1 MQVKLVVVATDF
13 SPSADRAVERAVEL
27 AKRRRAGL
35 LVVHVIPPVLNASPL
50 LGKAS
55 AGAFE
60 EASNGVAARLRQIS
74 QEELQAR
81 YLAGTGLD
89 QVQAEGLC
97 LEGKVAP
104 QILELIADRGA
115 DLLVMGAT
123 GASGLGESLFGSVAL
138 KLLRKAP
145 CSVLVVRAEAGAS
158 QAQPSA
164 Q

>member
-1 MQVKLVVVATDF
+1 MQLKLVAVATDF
-13 SPSADRAVERAVEL
+13 SPDADRAVERASAL

-50 LGKAS
+50 LGKAA

-60 EASNGVAARLRQIS
+60 EASNGVAARLRQVS
-74 QEELQAR
+74 QEELQTR
-81 YLAGTGLD
+81 YLAGLDGL
-89 QVQAEGLC
+89 QAEGVC

-104 QILELIADRGA
+104 EILKLIANRGA

-145 CSVLVVRAEAGAS
+145 CSVLVVRAEAVAS
-158 QAQPSA
+158 QAQPPA